1 MIKIKIKKGNTVKIL
16 SGNDKGKSGEVIKLF
31 PKNFSAIIKG
41 MNLKKK
47 HQKPTKEKKGGII
60 TMEKPINISNLVLEN
75 NKIKPN
81 VKIDKKIKDK
91 KNTIKQKTKL
101 KKK

>member
-60 TMEKPINISNLVLEN
+60 TMEKPINISNLVLMY
-75 NKIKPN
+75 NKTKPA

-91 KNTIKQKTKL
+91 KITTKQKTKS

>member
-16 SGNDKGKSGEVIKLF
+16 SGNDRGKSGEVIKLF

-60 TMEKPINISNLVLEN
+60 TMEKPINISNLVLMN
-75 NKIKPN
+75 NKTKPAAKIK
-81 VKIDKKIKDK
+81 KKIKDK
-91 KNTIKQKTKL
+91 KITTKQKTKS

>member
-31 PKNFSAIIKG
+31 PKNFSAIVKG

-47 HQKPTKEKKGGII
+47 HQKPTKKKGR
-60 TMEKPINISNLVLEN
+60 N
-75 NKIKPN
+75 NNYGETYKYFQS
-81 VKIDKKIKDK
+81 D
-91 KNTIKQKTKL
+91 TSE
-101 KKK
+101 